1 MITKYQCWNISNGLN
16 TGFLLYMK
24 LTPFQKSLSPEKHVE
39 VYILCVNYSLSARS
53 LV

>member
-1 MITKYQCWNISNGLN
+1 MITKYQCWNISNCLN

-24 LTPFQKSLSPEKHVE
+24 LTPFQRKQTEKHVE
-39 VYILCVNYSLSARS
+39 VYIFCVIYSLSARS